1 MQRQQECKRERGGGG
16 GGRGEGKVPL
26 SRNPPFFLLLLNAH
40 GPQTRE
46 VAGGGK
52 IQLEAEEEKTIYA
65 GGRESFF
72 MHTGLKGPTPD
83 LPVKEKGYFW
93 VLLYGHP
100 RSTYPKERV

>member
-1 MQRQQECKRERGGGG
+1 M
-16 GGRGEGKVPL
+16 PL
-26 SRNPPFFLLLLNAH
+26 SRNPPFFLLLLLNAH

-52 IQLEAEEEKTIYA
+52 IQLEAERRRKLFMQ

-72 MHTGLKGPTPD
+72 MHRGLKGPTPD

-93 VLLYGHP
+93 VLL
-100 RSTYPKERV
+100 